1 MELRRGDIVTIAPSG
16 DFSKPRP
23 ALVLQAYLPVG
34 METVTVVPIT
44 SDLRNLPTIRVPINP
59 SRQNGLRIPSE
70 IMIDGIQTLL
80 VKRIGN
86 VIGTVEEP
94 ILRLVEA
101 SVTEFFGLNENL

>member
-1 MELRRGDIVTIAPSG
+1 M
-16 DFSKPRP
+16 
-23 ALVLQAYLPVG
+23 LQAYLPVG